1 MYKLY
6 LKAKMQSRKIYESP
20 VVSLCA
26 SLDGH
31 SNSQNK
37 KNKPQGR
44 ADRQY
49 RPDLGLLLGLHP
61 VGFGVVW
68 CKSEGDTLKIP
79 ELLENRGRFSI
90 TFMKLLVAVKEI
102 SKH

>member
-1 MYKLY
+1 MSLY
-6 LKAKMQSRKIYESP
+6 TSLGKYAMASRR
-20 VVSLCA
+20 
-26 SLDGH
+26 
-31 SNSQNK
+31 K
-37 KNKPQGR
+37 KPR
-44 ADRQY
+44 SDRQY

-79 ELLENRGRFSI
+79 ELLENRARFSI